1 MVKYQ
6 IIIEKILTLIKRIE
20 MKTLTLN
27 LPDNIDLDE
36 KEISTMLAAQ
46 LYDLGKMSLGQAAN
60 LVGLS
65 KEEFMNELGKYKVS
79 VFGETLAEIEH
90 DLRNA

>member
-1 MVKYQ
+1 
-6 IIIEKILTLIKRIE
+6 